1 MSNSAKKEYLFEI
14 RKRYYLAGK
23 SEKSLILDEFC
34 TVCKFNRKYAIRVL
48 AKKPIN
54 SKKKTGRP
62 ACPVGRPR
70 IYHQQAIIEFL
81 KDLWV
86 VTNLACA
93 ERLKAAIPLWLP
105 YYKFHKNNP
114 LNEKQLELLSEIS
127 PSTIKRLLKGVKS
140 KYKKFGLSTTKPGSL
155 LKKQVPIKL
164 NQWDESRPGFIEAD
178 TVAHCGS
185 SVSGQFVYTLN
196 IVDIATGWTEQR
208 AIWGKGRAGVFD
220 ALKDIRKS
228 LPFKVLGFD
237 CDNGGELLNY
247 MLLEYFTHRKNPVQ
261 YTRSR
266 EYKKND
272 NAHIEEKNWTHVR
285 QFIGYQRFDK
295 IQTVDML
302 NELYQSQWRLYLNFF
317 IPSFKLIEKKRNGAK
332 IIKTFSPPQTPY
344 QRLLASEH
352 ISTSKKKKLT
362 KVFNSLDP
370 FILEKTMKN
379 KIINILK
386 LYQ

>member
-1 MSNSAKKEYLFEI
+1 MSNSAKKEYLIEI
-14 RKRYYLAGK
+14 RKRYFLATK
-23 SEKSLILDEFC
+23 TEKSLILDELC
-34 TVCKFNRKYAIRVL
+34 TVCNFNRKYAIRL
-48 AKKPIN
+48 LSKKPGERN
-54 SKKKTGRP
+54 RKK
-62 ACPVGRPR
+62 GRPR
-70 IYHQQAIIEFL
+70 KYYSEAIIEFL

-86 VTNLACA
+86 LTNLACA

-105 YYKFHKNNP
+105 YYQFHRRND
-114 LNEKQLELLSEIS
+114 LSEKDVKLLREIS
-127 PSTIKRLLKGVKS
+127 PSTIKRLLRKLRS
-140 KYKKFGLSTTKPGSL
+140 KYKKFGLSTTKPSSL

-164 NQWDESRPGFIEAD
+164 NQWDQSKPGFIEAD

-220 ALKDIRKS
+220 ALQNIRKV

-247 MLLEYFTHRKNPVQ
+247 MLLEYFTNKKNPVQ

-295 IQTVDML
+295 IKTVDML
-302 NELYQSQWRLYLNFF
+302 NDLYQGEWRYYLNFF
-317 IPSFKLIEKKRNGAK
+317 IPSFKLIEKKRDGAK
-332 IIKTFSPPQTPY
+332 IIKKFSSPLTPF
-344 QRLLASEH
+344 QRLLASDH
-352 ISTSKKKKLT
+352 IKATSKKELT
-362 KVFNSLDP
+362 KIFSSLDP
-370 FILEKTMKN
+370 FVLQKKMKN

-386 LYQ
+386 LY

>member
-1 MSNSAKKEYLFEI
+1 MSNSAKKEYLAEI
-14 RKRYYLAGK
+14 RKRYFLATK
-23 SEKSLILDEFC
+23 AEKSLILDELC
-34 TVCKFNRKYAIRVL
+34 TVCNFNRKYAIRVL
-48 AKKPIN
+48 
-54 SKKKTGRP
+54 SKKQTRKNKKKGRP
-62 ACPVGRPR
+62 Q
-70 IYHQQAIIEFL
+70 IYHRQAIIEFL

-105 YYKFHKNNP
+105 YYQFHKKNSLTEKEICL
-114 LNEKQLELLSEIS
+114 LNKIS
-127 PSTIKRLLKGVKS
+127 SSTIKRLLRRLKS
-140 KYKKFGLSTTKPGSL
+140 KHRKFGLSTTKPGSL

-164 NQWDESRPGFIEAD
+164 NQWDESKPGFIEAD

-208 AIWGKGRAGVFD
+208 ALWGKGRAGVFD
-220 ALKDIRKS
+220 ALKNIRKS

-247 MLLEYFTHRKNPVQ
+247 MLLEYFTYRKNPVQ

-295 IQTVDML
+295 IQTVNML
-302 NELYQSQWRLYLNFF
+302 NDLYQSEWRLYLNFF
-317 IPSFKLIEKKRNGAK
+317 IPAFKLIEKKRDGAK
-332 IIKTFSPPQTPY
+332 IIKKFSSPQTPY
-344 QRLLASEH
+344 QRLLSSDQ
-352 ISTSKKKKLT
+352 IKPTKKKELT
-362 KVFNSLDP
+362 KIFNSLDP
-370 FILEKTMKN
+370 FVLQKRMKN

-386 LYQ
+386 LY